1 MTLPSEGEVVAALT
15 ALIEE
20 ERDALLAS
28 LRRQT
33 RDVARAED
41 ALQEAWAAALER
53 WPLDGLPE
61 TPRAWVLTVAR
72 RRLVDGLR
80 RERRWES
87 GSPAEATAH
96 AAAPLGAPASAAPAA
111 EDPRLRLLLAVCH
124 PALAPVDR
132 VALALQT
139 TCGLSV
145 AAVAR
150 AFVMRPSRMRARLRA
165 ARTTLRAQRLGDGS
179 PEARSAAVLSAVY
192 LTFNEGYVPS
202 GARRVREHLCGEA
215 LRLARVVA
223 EAMEDAE
230 SLGLQALLTLQHARR
245 DARVGADGESLVPL
259 DAQDRSR
266 WHRAEIAAGQ
276 AVLARALAKR
286 APGPYQVQAAIAAL
300 HASAA
305 TPAETDWAQI
315 AGLYGVLLQ
324 QAPTPFVELN
334 AAIALGMS
342 AGPESGLEWLDD
354 LADRSPRM
362 RAHHLLQA
370 ARADFL
376 VRLGRSRDAKL
387 AFEKALAT
395 VTLPAERR
403 FLETRR
409 QALGGRQ
416 RRRRRPLRR
425 GVPPAKLSDAAWL
438 RVAGCFPEPPRRG
451 RPPRADRE
459 VLDAVLWALV
469 TGKPWRELP
478 ADFPPWRTVYHRF
491 RRWELDGTLA
501 RVLPRLAHV
510 SAAGRDAT
518 RAWAVAGADGP
529 APH

>member
-1 MTLPSEGEVVAALT
+1 MTLPSEGEVAAVLT

-28 LRRQT
+28 LRRHT
-33 RDVARAED
+33 RDAASAED
-41 ALQEAWAAALER
+41 ALQEAWAAALQR
-53 WPLDGLPE
+53 WPADGLPE

-80 RERRWES
+80 RELRIERGLRPDEALADS
-87 GSPAEATAH
+87 GMREP
-96 AAAPLGAPASAAPAA
+96 
-111 EDPRLRLLLAVCH
+111 DPRLHLLLAVCH

-132 VALALQT
+132 VALALQS
-139 TCGLSV
+139 TCGLPV

-150 AFVMRPSRMRARLRA
+150 AFVMPASRMRRRLRE
-165 ARTTLRAQRLGDGS
+165 ARATLRRRGLEAAS

-192 LTFNEGYVPS
+192 LTFNEGYLPQRS
-202 GARRVREHLCGEA
+202 QRVRAHLCEEA
-215 LRLARVVA
+215 IRLARVVA
-223 EAMEDAE
+223 DAMDDAE
-230 SLGLQALLTLQHARR
+230 ALGLLALLTLQHARR
-245 DARVGADGESLVPL
+245 DARVAEDGESLVAL
-259 DAQDRSR
+259 DAQDRSL

-286 APGPYQVQAAIAAL
+286 SPGPYQVQAAIAAL

-305 TPAETDWAQI
+305 TPAATDWAQI

-342 AGPESGLEWLDD
+342 AGPASGLEWLDD

-362 RAHHLLQA
+362 RKHHLLHA

-376 VRLGRSRDAKL
+376 GRLGRARDAKA
-387 AFEKALAT
+387 AFDKALAT

-425 GVPPAKLSDAAWL
+425 GAPPPSPLSDAAWR
-438 RVAGCFPEPPRRG
+438 RVARCFGEPPRRG
-451 RPPRADRE
+451 RPPRPNRE
-459 VLDAVLWALV
+459 VLDAVLWVLA
-469 TGKPWRELP
+469 TGRPWRELP
-478 ADFPPWRTVYHRF
+478 PAFPPWRTVYHRF

-510 SAAGRDAT
+510 SAAGRYAAQ
-518 RAWAVAGADGP
+518 AWAVAGADGP
-529 APH
+529 APL